1 MKFTHLFKGTT
12 LAVMATLALTGCG
25 NVTKNQ
31 NEDVIKIGMVTD
43 AGSIEDKSFN
53 QGTWEGIQKYAN
65 EHENVEIQYVQP
77 EGESTQDY
85 LLAIDNLVLSGN
97 ELIITPGFAFEEAIG
112 LAQYEYPE
120 TSFLLI
126 DGTPLYKGDYIIE
139 DNVSSIFF
147 TEHEAGFLSGVAA
160 ATQTKTGNLGFLGGM
175 EVPAVQKYGW
185 GFVAGVAYAN
195 ANLGTNAKVVDYV
208 YQGTFTDSDAG
219 KSIAGGMYDKGI
231 DIIQHAGGLL
241 GTGAIAEAKERGN
254 VFVVGVDVDQYED
267 GKTDNSNSVI
277 LTSAMK
283 NLTIAT
289 YNEIDKYINGQFEGG
304 NVKTLTI
311 AEDAVGLPTS
321 NPNLTEETLINVEK
335 AKEAVLKGL
344 KVPSSVEELEVFLNE
359 YNYSVEGLNY

>member
-1 MKFTHLFKGTT
+1 MKFTHLFNGAALAIMATFT
-12 LAVMATLALTGCG
+12 LAGCG
-25 NVTKNQ
+25 STVNKEN
-31 NEDVIKIGMVTD
+31 VIKIGMVTD
-43 AGSIEDKSFN
+43 SGSIDDKSFN
-53 QGTWEGIQKYAN
+53 QGTWEGIQKYAK
-65 EHENVEIQYVQP
+65 EHDNVEIQYVRP
-77 EGESTQDY
+77 EGSNTQDF
-85 LLAIDNLVLSGN
+85 LNAIDNLVLSGN
-97 ELIITPGFAFEEAIG
+97 ELIITPGFSFEEAIG
-112 LAQYEYPE
+112 HAQSEYPD

-126 DGTPLYKGDYIIE
+126 DGIPLVDGEYIIE
-139 DNVSSIFF
+139 DNVSSVSF
-147 TEHEAGFLSGVAA
+147 TENEAGFLAGVAA
-160 ATQTKTGNLGFLGGM
+160 ASQTNTGYLGFLGGI

-195 ANLGTNAKVVDYV
+195 ANLGTDAKVVDYI

-231 DIIQHAGGLL
+231 DIIQHAGGMV

-254 VFVVGVDVDQYED
+254 VFIVGADVDQYED

-311 AEDAVGLPTS
+311 AEDAVGLPET
-321 NPNLTEETLINVEK
+321 NPNLTEATLINVEK
-335 AKEAVLKGL
+335 AKEAVLNGL
-344 KVPSSVEELEVFLNE
+344 KVPSSVDELNSFLKE
-359 YNYSVEGLNY
+359 YNYTVEGLSY

>member
-126 DGTPLYKGDYIIE
+126 DGTPLHKGDYVIE
-139 DNVSSIFF
+139 DNVRSIFF

-304 NVKTLTI
+304 NIKTLTI

>member
-1 MKFTHLFKGTT
+1 M
-12 LAVMATLALTGCG
+12 
-25 NVTKNQ
+25 
-31 NEDVIKIGMVTD
+31 
-43 AGSIEDKSFN
+43 
-53 QGTWEGIQKYAN
+53 
-65 EHENVEIQYVQP
+65 
-77 EGESTQDY
+77 
-85 LLAIDNLVLSGN
+85 
-97 ELIITPGFAFEEAIG
+97 
-112 LAQYEYPE
+112 
-120 TSFLLI
+120 
-126 DGTPLYKGDYIIE
+126 
-139 DNVSSIFF
+139 
-147 TEHEAGFLSGVAA
+147 SGVAA

-289 YNEIDKYINGQFEGG
+289 YNEIDKYINGQFDGG
-304 NVKTLTI
+304 FVKTLTI
-311 AEDAVGLPTS
+311 TEDAVGLPTS